1 MTDSDIFFI
10 SKRFCFVCNQVFTG
24 DLMKCPSDGS
34 PLTVVSEPQNNPDI
48 VPGFRLEKKIGQ
60 GATGMVYKAACLR
73 TSEVVAV
80 KILHLS
86 LLNDLD
92 MVKRFKQEAELTSQL
107 SSPHIVA
114 VKKFGLIDDGRPYMA
129 MDYIDG
135 SCVSSIIEDE
145 GAMAPHRALPIFIQV
160 AAGLAHAHAKGIM
173 HRDIKLNNIM
183 LIEKN
188 NERDI
193 VKIVDFGIAKQW
205 AQKDGNT
212 SPPLTLAGEAIGSPL
227 YMSPEQCLGK
237 TMDNRTDIYS
247 LGSCMYEALTGR
259 PLFTGE
265 NAFTIMTKHIH
276 ELPEA
281 MDLPQFP
288 AFIEIERIVF
298 RALAKNPDERYA
310 TVTDLKSDL
319 ELVLRTLR
327 PVNPPKVRR
336 PNEAA

>member
-1 MTDSDIFFI
+1 LQKVCLTCKKEYEGDTASCPDDGGELVPKMKDPFI
-10 SKRFCFVCNQVFTG
+10 G
-24 DLMKCPSDGS
+24 
-34 PLTVVSEPQNNPDI
+34 TVIADKYELLSVLG
-48 VPGFRLEKKIGQ
+48 VG
-60 GATGMVYKAACLR
+60 GMSTIYKAKHKYMGRMAALKLLHPYLVADASMFQR
-73 TSEVVAV
+73 FQYEAKAASTLDHSNVVG
-80 KILHLS
+80 IY
-86 LLNDLD
+86 D
-92 MVKRFKQEAELTSQL
+92 
-107 SSPHIVA
+107 
-114 VKKFGLIDDGRPYMA
+114 FGITDDGKAYLV
-129 MDYIDG
+129 MDYLEGEDLSVLLEREGLLPEIQAREIFRQACAGLDHAHSKG
-135 SCVSSIIEDE
+135 VIHRDLKPSNLFLCPEDE
-145 GAMAPHRALPIFIQV
+145 GRF
-160 AAGLAHAHAKGIM
+160 
-173 HRDIKLNNIM
+173 
-183 LIEKN
+183 
-188 NERDI
+188 I
-193 VKIVDFGIAKQW
+193 VKLVDFGIAKISE
-205 AQKDGNT
+205 A
-212 SPPLTLAGEAIGSPL
+212 PGEAAQNLTRTGEVFGSPL